1 MTSEEVQALLRLL
14 VDLEREDLA
23 LLLQERR
30 EAEFRRG
37 GCIDARKE
45 NGDPEAAASCLES
58 ARKRT
63 SNIHCLMTEMQQFLS
78 FSTA

>member
-1 MTSEEVQALLRLL
+1 MTTEEVQALLRLL

-30 EAEFRRG
+30 EAERRRG

-45 NGDPEAAASCLES
+45 NGDLKAGAFMSCLG
-58 ARKRT
+58 RKPAV
-63 SNIHCLMTEMQQFLS
+63 H
-78 FSTA
+78 

>member
-1 MTSEEVQALLRLL
+1 MTAEEVQALLRLL

-30 EAEFRRG
+30 KAEHRRG

-45 NGDPEAAASCLES
+45 NGA
-58 ARKRT
+58 T
-63 SNIHCLMTEMQQFLS
+63 SGVF
-78 FSTA
+78 